1 MPAMSRW
8 PGRSA
13 HRCKGRGGQ
22 VVPKARAAIVSV
34 VARASLSAETVR
46 ARLAALPGLS
56 HLTLEL
62 RSV

>member
-1 MPAMSRW
+1 
-8 PGRSA
+8 
-13 HRCKGRGGQ
+13 
-22 VVPKARAAIVSV
+22 V